1 MKEDNLD
8 IKDYSIY
15 VRSWNPSSW
24 TLSDKM
30 EIVVTK
36 TTSMKDL
43 ASLIYVQNDSIPMD
57 KMEVCRILS
66 IHKFNI
72 LDLCDMEVKIIL
84 FSSIKWHKLQS
95 SPNLCLWMLMVF
107 STLWKTHK
115 FSQGNSQKRKKP
127 SLEEPSNNYQ
137 GLDLDQMLQ
146 AIKNKKE
153 LKSRL
158 LKKKKNRWKKMKKYR
173 KNPKLKK
180 RWSPHKEIRKL
191 IEISDYYYKWI
202 SSALWIKRLFENNK
216 VFWRFLVMSC
226 FQIKLILK
234 NSVMR

>member
-107 STLWKTHK
+107 STLWKIHK